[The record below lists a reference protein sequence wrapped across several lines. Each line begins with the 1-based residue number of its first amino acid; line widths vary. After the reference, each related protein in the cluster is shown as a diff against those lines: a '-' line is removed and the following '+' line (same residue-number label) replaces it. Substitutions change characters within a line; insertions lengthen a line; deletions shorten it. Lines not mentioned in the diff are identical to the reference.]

1 MASFKRLSSVF
12 NPEKW
17 EKIIFFIIYKA
28 AKMCEI
34 LGIRSR
40 KWVVEFSSLS
50 DYHVKQLFLAT
61 GSKFYGQRPF
71 R

>member
-1 MASFKRLSSVF
+1 MASFERFSSIF
-12 NPEKW
+12 SPEKW
-17 EKIIFFIIYKA
+17 EKIIFSIVYKA

-40 KWVVEFSSLS
+40 KCVVEFSSMS